1 MRAGRSRRRSAQTS
15 LVHSRSPPEAG
26 PAALSRRW
34 FRVRSAREPI
44 PRDLTRF
51 MTKAARR
58 RAMLHQQAMLSV
70 SDGGSM
76 QRFKET
82 SMGELKFSNALIIG
96 QVVDE
101 TSERPIAN
109 TIVGLDSVMAQGQRV
124 QLFNAHDQ
132 PVQNLNDRT
141 GTHGVFIL
149 PFHWDPTALGSTL
162 DMPTYRLNISLPLD
176 GRAID
181 YRRAT
186 RREGR
191 LAAVVSLRE
200 VGSG

>member
-1 MRAGRSRRRSAQTS
+1 
-15 LVHSRSPPEAG
+15 
-26 PAALSRRW
+26 
-34 FRVRSAREPI
+34 
-44 PRDLTRF
+44 
-51 MTKAARR
+51 
-58 RAMLHQQAMLSV
+58 MLHQQAMLSV

-200 VGSG
+200 VGSGRIPAFKSPTTIENIMKDLKLVLKAKGWKFPNMFLSPGRPSGDYYELIGAIRIAV